1 MICGIQ
7 RHQVVI
13 KFAQL
18 KHLPPDTGVVQV
30 FVRIAGCNG
39 GQDFLGANQSVFTVA
54 HNPAT
59 GCTGGNIGDGERG
72 DIVQIQHTGGHVAHQ
87 AAGDG
92 AGEVGNRNGQVV
104 ACFHKMPVVIGQTQQ
119 AAGGFAVQTCRD
131 NSAIDQQMYRGAFH
145 AANEAANMQSG
156 NVVLCQAGNAGKGNI
171 GLLGASRGL
180 NGTNHAAHVC
190 KFVIILVYGDVG
202 ACIRKLECD
211 GSRLRAGGAVQANHT
226 ASRTGITRTA
236 G

>member
-1 MICGIQ
+1 M
-7 RHQVVI
+7 
-13 KFAQL
+13 
-18 KHLPPDTGVVQV
+18 
-30 FVRIAGCNG
+30 
-39 GQDFLGANQSVFTVA
+39 
-54 HNPAT
+54 
-59 GCTGGNIGDGERG
+59 GCTGGNRGDVERG
-72 DIVQIQHTGGHVAHQ
+72 DIVQIQHTGLHFAHQ
-87 AAGDG
+87 TAGNG
-92 AGEVGNRNGQVV
+92 AGEVGNRNGQVI

-119 AAGGFAVQTCRD
+119 AAGGFAAQTCRD
-131 NSAIDQQMYRGAFH
+131 DSAIDQQMYRGAFQ

-156 NVVLCQAGNAGKGNI
+156 NVILCQAGNAGKGNI

-190 KFVIILVYGDVG
+190 KFVIILVHGDVG

-211 GSRLRAGGAVQANHT
+211 GSCVRAGGAVQANHT